1 MEMNS
6 FIESKQIQPSIDQ
19 VFSFNEAPD
28 AFEYL
33 QSAKHFGKVVI
44 AVK

>member
-1 MEMNS
+1 MNS

-19 VFSFNEAPD
+19 VFSFDEAPS